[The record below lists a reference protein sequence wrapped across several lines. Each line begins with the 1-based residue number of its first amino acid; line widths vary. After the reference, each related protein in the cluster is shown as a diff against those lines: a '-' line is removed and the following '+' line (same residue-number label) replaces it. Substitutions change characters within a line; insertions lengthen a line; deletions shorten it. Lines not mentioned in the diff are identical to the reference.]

1 MRSRRIPL
9 RTVKL
14 YFYGLLLLLF
24 VVFIVQN
31 YSTLTYSV
39 SLRLNLGFLSLESV
53 PLPFFLIVPL
63 IFFAGVL
70 LATLIG
76 LTERRRLSKEL
87 KQVKST
93 LRDYDQKTSTS
104 EVLSPGLIH
113 SSETESPLSEE
124 KPSVQS

>member
-1 MRSRRIPL
+1 L

-14 YFYGLLLLLF
+14 YFYGLLVLLF

-76 LTERRRLSKEL
+76 LAERRRLSKEL
-87 KQVKST
+87 KQVKND
-93 LRDYDQKTSTS
+93 LRDSGPRPSTH
-104 EVLSPGLIH
+104 ETAIPGSIP
-113 SSETESPLSEE
+113 SSETENPPSDV
-124 KPSVQS
+124 KPPVQS